1 MSTLRT
7 LGSVGEPINPAA
19 WNWYYT
25 VVGHKRC
32 PIMDTWWQTETG
44 AHMIV
49 PLPTLPLKPGS
60 ATKPFPGIFAEVVDH
75 NGKKVKDGEKG
86 LLVITKPWPSMARTF
101 YKMEK
106 YFKET
111 YFDRFPGKYYTLD
124 VAMRDKDG
132 YFWALGRADDVLKI
146 AGHRIG
152 TAEIE
157 GAISHH
163 PAVMEVAVIGKPHK
177 IKGEI
182 AKAFIVLKPG
192 FKASDT
198 LSDEIRKRI
207 RTEMG
212 PIAVT
217 DEIAYIDKL
226 PKNRNGK
233 VMRRVLK
240 AKELGL
246 KLEDVVV
253 FD

>member
-1 MSTLRT
+1 
-7 LGSVGEPINPAA
+7 
-19 WNWYYT
+19 
-25 VVGHKRC
+25 
-32 PIMDTWWQTETG
+32 
-44 AHMIV
+44 
-49 PLPTLPLKPGS
+49 
-60 ATKPFPGIFAEVVDH
+60 
-75 NGKKVKDGEKG
+75 
-86 LLVITKPWPSMARTF
+86 MARTF